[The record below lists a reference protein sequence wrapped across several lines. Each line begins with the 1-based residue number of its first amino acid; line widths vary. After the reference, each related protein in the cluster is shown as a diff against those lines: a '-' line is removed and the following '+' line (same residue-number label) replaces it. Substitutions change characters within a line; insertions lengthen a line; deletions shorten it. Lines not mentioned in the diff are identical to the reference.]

1 MTKEGETTERLR
13 WFVANT
19 VAMQAER
26 CHCRK
31 AQIQR
36 NHIAC
41 CLLVWHRLKALAIEL
56 ESNIYQL
63 KQGLLD
69 AYMRKQLK
77 KPDLVMA
84 FS

>member
-1 MTKEGETTERLR
+1 MP
-13 WFVANT
+13 
-19 VAMQAER
+19 
-26 CHCRK
+26 K

-36 NHIAC
+36 NHLPVAFG
-41 CLLVWHRLKALAIEL
+41 WHRLKALAIEL